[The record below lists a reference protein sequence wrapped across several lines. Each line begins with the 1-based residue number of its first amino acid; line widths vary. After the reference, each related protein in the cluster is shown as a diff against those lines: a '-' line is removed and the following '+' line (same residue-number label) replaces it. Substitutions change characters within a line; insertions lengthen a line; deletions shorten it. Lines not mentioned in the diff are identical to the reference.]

1 MITINTPDDLL
12 SFLRE
17 NQEFRDAV
25 RRAIL
30 TEELLA
36 LPSVFTAFAS
46 EIRSDIKRLE
56 DGQQELKDGQQ
67 RHTADIQELKD
78 GQQELKDGQQRHTV
92 DIQELKD
99 GQQRHTADIQELKD
113 GQQELKDGYQE
124 LIDGQ
129 RGHTTDIGELKGL
142 GLEAKFYRRGPSL
155 IATLLDVRRTQ
166 RVSVAET
173 DANSQEFASEIDEA
187 NDDGII
193 TNAERRR
200 VFDTDTIMKSARR
213 GHPNPVYTV
222 VESSYS
228 LTRDDI
234 QKVKTTATILGKVF
248 PDAEIHTAL
257 YYMNIASFI
266 EDEANQQGV
275 HLMKAGNLT

>member
-67 RHTADIQELKD
+67 RHTADIHQGRPAGTQRRPD
-78 GQQELKDGQQRHTV
+78 GTRAQRGHT
-92 DIQELKD
+92 
-99 GQQRHTADIQELKD
+99 TDIQELKD

-173 DANSQEFASEIDEA
+173 DANSQEFTSEIDKA

-234 QKVKTTATILGKVF
+234 QRVKTTATILGKVF

-266 EDEANQQGV
+266 EEEANQQGV

>member
-56 DGQQELKDGQQ
+56 HGQ
-67 RHTADIQELKD
+67 
-78 GQQELKDGQQRHTV
+78 
-92 DIQELKD
+92 QELKD

-124 LIDGQ
+124 LKDGQ

-142 GLEAKFYRRGPSL
+142 GLEAKFYRRGTSL

-173 DANSQEFASEIDEA
+173 DANSQEFTSEIDKA

-266 EDEANQQGV
+266 EEEANQQGV